1 MCSQNHTLISER
13 DCICAA
19 RRRPAMAIMRDSIV
33 DKLRTILAGAVD
45 DECKVMYVLAE
56 ARKLL
61 EKYIRWTRLHLH
73 SNFIATGR
81 CTSTFR
87 IR

>member
-1 MCSQNHTLISER
+1 MLAKSYLSSER

-19 RRRPAMAIMRDSIV
+19 GRRTAMAIMRDSIV
-33 DKLRTILAGAVD
+33 DKLRTILAGAAD

-61 EKYIRWTRLHLH
+61 EKYPVDPAPFALKLY
-73 SNFIATGR
+73 GR